1 MVISL
6 EDVWES
12 SSISVTGVSSI
23 SGVWEA
29 SVGHDWSDWW
39 VVDQR
44 GGGSQDSGGSSE
56 DSWVSLTSSSLTGL
70 GGGNSGEVSGLGLGN
85 LWGVLD
91 WFWGNSVIDW
101 GNKRLWVESWGNQG
115 LWVEGWG
122 NWETRVSNTET
133 SSVSNVFNSLEL
145 TVGVNIRVSSGDSSV
160 GVSDLILGG
169 VDVGVSVVEVAELVL
184 GVELAAGVGG
194 GGVGGDHGGGG
205 HWSGG
210 VCDGSGGGGVGDWVA
225 SVWVSGVGQR
235 SGHNLGLLA
244 HTNCYQSRQ
253 GNLKSDNILS
263 LEQQLLISCSLTNAL
278 MIICFLFCD
287 AKRNVV

>member
-12 SSISVTGVSSI
+12 SSISVIGVSSI

-70 GGGNSGEVSGLGLGN
+70 GS

-101 GNKRLWVESWGNQG
+101 GNKRLWVEGWGNQG

-160 GVSDLILGG
+160 GVSDLILGR
-169 VDVGVSVVEVAELVL
+169 VDVGVSVVEVAELIL

-194 GGVGGDHGGGG
+194 GGVGGNHGG
-205 HWSGG
+205 GG
-210 VCDGSGGGGVGDWVA
+210 VCDGSG
-225 SVWVSGVGQR
+225 
-235 SGHNLGLLA
+235 
-244 HTNCYQSRQ
+244 
-253 GNLKSDNILS
+253 
-263 LEQQLLISCSLTNAL
+263 
-278 MIICFLFCD
+278 
-287 AKRNVV
+287 